1 VRRMF
6 DLSADSEEI
15 ASHLRRDPV
24 LADRVASRPG
34 LRIPGCWDGFELAVR
49 AILGQQVTVGGAT
62 TLSRRLVRTF
72 GTPVV
77 VGKELAHIFPV
88 PEKLAQ
94 SDLSKIGLPKARA
107 ECIRSL
113 ARAVRD
119 RKIAF
124 SGAVNAEEFLS
135 QISELPG
142 IGPWTAQYVSM
153 RALGEPDA
161 FPAGDLGLLRALGL
175 GNPRELE
182 SRAQR
187 WRPWRAYAAMY
198 LWQGTSKNEHHLIHT
213 DRKSARA
220 VAASGR

>member
-1 VRRMF
+1 MF

-49 AILGQQVTVGGAT
+49 AILGQQVTVAGAS
-62 TLSRRLVRTF
+62 TLSGRLVRAF

-77 VGKELAHIFPV
+77 VSKDLTHIFPA
-88 PEKLAQ
+88 PEKLAE
-94 SDLSKIGLPKARA
+94 SDLTKIGLPKARA
-107 ECIRSL
+107 ECTRLL

-119 RKIAF
+119 RNIAF

-135 QISELPG
+135 QFSGLPG
-142 IGPWTAQYVSM
+142 IGPWTAQYVLM

-161 FPAGDLGLLRALGL
+161 FPSGDLGLLRALGL
-175 GNPRELE
+175 RNPRELE

-198 LWQGTSKNEHHLIHT
+198 LWQGTLKNEQHLFHP
-213 DRKSARA
+213 DRKSNRA
-220 VAASGR
+220 VAAGGR